1 MAHHIAAWLG
11 IPIGIVI
18 AAMVILRKR
27 GMELRARRQQAR
39 EASRPAPR
47 QRPDDAGGVRLTAVA
62 IFVPGIGPA
71 WRAVPH
77 LGARCRCAGG

>member
-27 GMELRARRQQAR
+27 GMELRARRQEAR
-39 EASRPAPR
+39 EASRSASR
-47 QRPDDAGGVRLTAVA
+47 QRPDDA
-62 IFVPGIGPA
+62 
-71 WRAVPH
+71 
-77 LGARCRCAGG
+77 